1 MFVKRLFDIVFALFG
16 LILLTPIFILIAI
29 IIKFT
34 SKGPVFFKQ
43 ERVGLN
49 GKVFKI
55 YKFRTMVENAETMG
69 LKITVSDDVRITKI
83 GKFLRKTKID
93 ELPQLINVLIGE
105 MSLVGPRPE
114 VIEYVDLYPE
124 NIRKVI
130 LSVKPGIT
138 DWASINMIN
147 ENELLAKEIDVHKA
161 YVEKILPIKLDFAFF
176 YINHRSFY
184 QDIKILWLTLVKLF
198 MSNK

>member
-1 MFVKRLFDIVFALFG
+1 MFVKRLFDIVFAFFG

-29 IIKFT
+29 IIKLT
-34 SKGPVFFKQ
+34 SKGPIFFKQ

-49 GKVFKI
+49 GKFFKI
-55 YKFRTMVENAETMG
+55 YKFRTMVQNAETIG
-69 LKITVSDDVRITKI
+69 LKITVASDTRITGI
-83 GKFLRKTKID
+83 GRFLRNTKLD

-114 VIEYVDLYPE
+114 VIEYVKLYPE
-124 NIRKVI
+124 NIRKVV

-147 ENELLAKEIDVHKA
+147 ENELLANEIDVHKA
-161 YVEKILPIKLDFAFF
+161 YVEKILPIKLDFAVF
-176 YINHRSFY
+176 YINNRSFY